1 MTTSWYRRPAMLAR
15 IAGFLVYVALSGAA
29 VSTARR
35 PLVVALAL
43 VSAAALIW
51 ARLVA
56 PRSHRQAIAALVVAV
71 AAGDGMLFLGDHTL
85 GWVPTIIALPVAIG
99 RLDGRAGFW
108 FAAVVAAPTLV
119 ILLLRNGP
127 GTAFGIGMGV
137 FGVAMVAVQIRESRQ
152 RADAAERLLASE
164 RAAREATTRAEALG
178 ERQRLAREIHD
189 VLAHTLTAQI
199 VQLEG
204 ARLLVTAGAPAP
216 DVLAQVEQ
224 AQRLAREGLDETRR
238 ALESL
243 RADPRPLPEVIGA
256 LAAGSG
262 ARFTVTGV
270 PRTVAPEAG
279 LALER
284 TVREALTNTR
294 KHAPG
299 AHAEV
304 ALRYVDDGCEVEV
317 VDTGGHGGHP
327 DLASTGGGYGLAGM
341 RERAELIGGVLAAG
355 PRTDGEGYRV
365 WLRVPA

>member
-1 MTTSWYRRPAMLAR
+1 MTTPWYRTPAMLAR
-15 IAGFLVYVALSGAA
+15 IAGFLVYVAFAGAA
-29 VSTARR
+29 VSTERR
-35 PLVVALAL
+35 PLVIALAL
-43 VSAAALIW
+43 VSAVALIW
-51 ARLVA
+51 ARLIVA
-56 PRSHRQAIAALVVAV
+56 RSPRLAIAAVAVAV
-71 AAGDGMLFLGDHTL
+71 AAGDATLFLGDHTL
-85 GWVPTIIALPVAIG
+85 GWVPTIIAVLFAIG
-99 RLDGRAGFW
+99 QLPSRPGLW
-108 FAAVVAAPTLV
+108 FAAIVAAPTLV
-119 ILLLRNGP
+119 ILLLRNGA

-137 FGVAMVAVQIRESRQ
+137 LGMALVAVQIRDSRQ
-152 RADAAERLLASE
+152 RAEAAERLLASE

-189 VLAHTLTAQI
+189 ILAHTLTAQI

-204 ARLLVTAGAPAP
+204 ARLLVTTGAPATA
-216 DVLAQVEQ
+216 VLARVEQ

-243 RADPRPLPEVIGA
+243 RADVRPLPEVLGA
-256 LAAGSG
+256 LAARSD

-270 PRTVAPEAG
+270 PRTIAAEAG

-299 AHAEV
+299 AHTEV
-304 ALRYVDDGCEVEV
+304 ALRYVDGGCEVEV

-327 DLASTGGGYGLAGM
+327 DLAGTGSGYGLAGM